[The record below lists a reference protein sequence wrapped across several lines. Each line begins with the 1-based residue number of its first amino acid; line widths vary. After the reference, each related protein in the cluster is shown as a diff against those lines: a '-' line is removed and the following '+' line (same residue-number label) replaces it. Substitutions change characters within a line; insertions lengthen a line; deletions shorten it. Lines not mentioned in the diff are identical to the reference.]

1 MKDFRMYNKALLGKW
16 IWTFGMEET
25 ALWRVVVDKYG
36 IMDGG
41 SSIKNI
47 VTLFRYG
54 LWRSIM
60 KG

>member
-54 LWRSIM
+54 L
-60 KG
+60 